1 MEIVSTQKGGG
12 GAKGCFAWSATPP
25 LCQLQHLALST
36 GTPLHACSYLKSG
49 TLQRIRRRV
58 VPTMEAGDAPA
69 QGATGDTFRIVWD
82 SKLQPLYT
90 RTATRNRS
98 MELSELV
105 RYRHL
110 LLAMCDFTGEFHNC
124 LCDTCSIPGLSR
136 MRPAPHNQRQASCS
150 RLCQVMTTSSSVLP

>member
-1 MEIVSTQKGGG
+1 
-12 GAKGCFAWSATPP
+12 
-25 LCQLQHLALST
+25 
-36 GTPLHACSYLKSG
+36 
-49 TLQRIRRRV
+49 
-58 VPTMEAGDAPA
+58 MEAGDAPA

-110 LLAMCDFTGEFHNC
+110 LLAMCDFTGEC
-124 LCDTCSIPGLSR
+124 LP
-136 MRPAPHNQRQASCS
+136 
-150 RLCQVMTTSSSVLP
+150 V